1 MRLTSIRTLTA
12 AAALIALT
20 SAANAQQSDAPTA
33 WDITPKV
40 AYGYDANGKT
50 MVYKMGT
57 SNAKTLLSGAKK
69 VKKNTFF
76 FIGENG
82 QLYMKTEPFIE
93 GGKFK
98 YGPG

>member
-1 MRLTSIRTLTA
+1 MRRFSIPALLA
-12 AAALIALT
+12 AAALAGL
-20 SAANAQQSDAPTA
+20 SSGASAQQSNAPTA
-33 WDITPKV
+33 WDINPSV
-40 AYGYDANGKT
+40 AYGYDADGKT
-50 MVYKMGT
+50 MIYKMGT
-57 SNAKTLLSGAKK
+57 SNAKALLSGAKK